1 MPHPEPHKPLS
12 DHLSSAEWQNMG
24 LSKDSEVFL
33 PTKLGLGKCGAN
45 RSTKQSTLLYS
56 SETPRGWIW
65 GRLDIRS
72 TPRPQHEKWTDHQLG
87 PAPRRPLAHSAVC
100 ACANSPQTT
109 PSGDSGTELHVPTSG
124 DRRVGSGAAEQATEL
139 CGGGRREGTVA
150 AAWVVLGRCGIGTLG
165 GEEED
170 SIWEIERWRGE
181 EAAGRDEN
189 ERLSRFFSCRNRN
202 PKGMFGFLPNLPHFA

>member
-1 MPHPEPHKPLS
+1 MKNGPITNSAPLRGGRSRTPRSAPVPTHPRPRPP
-12 DHLSSAEWQNMG
+12 ATRG
-24 LSKDSEVFL
+24 R
-33 PTKLGLGKCGAN
+33 GARTPRATIDRKS
-45 RSTKQSTLLYS
+45 RSTGLQ
-56 SETPRGWIW
+56 
-65 GRLDIRS
+65 
-72 TPRPQHEKWTDHQLG
+72 
-87 PAPRRPLAHSAVC
+87 
-100 ACANSPQTT
+100 
-109 PSGDSGTELHVPTSG
+109 VPTSG

>member
-45 RSTKQSTLLYS
+45 RSTKQPTLLYS
-56 SETPRGWIW
+56 SETPCGWIW

-72 TPRPQHEKWTDHQLG
+72 TPRPQHEKWTVHQLG
-87 PAPRRPLAHSAVC
+87 PAPRRPLAHCAVC
-100 ACANSPQTT
+100 ACARPHPRPRPPATRGRGART
-109 PSGDSGTELHVPTSG
+109 PRATIDRKSRSTGLQVPTSG

-139 CGGGRREGTVA
+139 CGGGRREGTA
-150 AAWVVLGRCGIGTLG
+150 ATASVVLGR
-165 GEEED
+165 
-170 SIWEIERWRGE
+170 
-181 EAAGRDEN
+181 
-189 ERLSRFFSCRNRN
+189 
-202 PKGMFGFLPNLPHFA
+202 